1 MATTD
6 PRHFPILCPDLTKR
20 HFSVPEKMED
30 PHIPDDLFKRTLDQF
45 TTVNRL
51 FSRYRTVLKSWVI
64 GDMKGKPEREY
75 TLLDI
80 GAGACD
86 IDRWLADYATR
97 HGLRVRILAVDADP
111 RVAAYCRMV
120 SGGFPQI
127 KVREQDA
134 SEVLEKEQ
142 ADFVFANHL
151 LHHLSDEEVI
161 SLLQTLDDMPLRR
174 YVLSDIARSC
184 LAWIGFRMI
193 ARPLAPRSYIVGD
206 GLSSILRA
214 FTVEEMRQLVARA
227 SLRQPVRV
235 IPVFPSRFVVVGGG
249 SKSVIHE

>member
-86 IDRWLADYATR
+86 IDRWLSDYATR
-97 HGLRVRILAVDADP
+97 ATVFVCGSSPWIADP
-111 RVAAYCRMV
+111 RVAAYCRMA

-134 SEVLEKEQ
+134 AEVLDREQ

-151 LHHLSDEEVI
+151 LHHLSDEQVV
-161 SLLQTLDDMPLRR
+161 SLLRTLDEIPLRR
-174 YVLSDIARSC
+174 YLLSDIARSC
-184 LAWIGFRMI
+184 LAWVGFRLI
-193 ARPLAPRSYIVGD
+193 TRPLARAATSWGTDCARFCARSP
-206 GLSSILRA
+206 S
-214 FTVEEMRQLVARA
+214 MR
-227 SLRQPVRV
+227 
-235 IPVFPSRFVVVGGG
+235 
-249 SKSVIHE
+249 